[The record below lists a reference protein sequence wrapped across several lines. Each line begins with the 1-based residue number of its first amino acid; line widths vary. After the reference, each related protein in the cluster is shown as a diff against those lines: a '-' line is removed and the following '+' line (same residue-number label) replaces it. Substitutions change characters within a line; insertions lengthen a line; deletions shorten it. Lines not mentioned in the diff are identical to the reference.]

1 VARFDR
7 VIPPGGEGRI
17 SLKINTVHYHGPIS
31 KKTKVHTNDPVNRLA
46 ILTIKFF
53 VKTPIYFY
61 PKNINLRARV
71 GQKVTKTIR
80 IKAGEELPLKL
91 EESHFDLA
99 EKVTYR
105 MEEVIAG
112 REFKILFTSIPGPAE
127 NYRGVLRLKTNY
139 PERPEITI
147 PIRGNIK
154 ENRPKKPG
162 KVDSK
167 K

>member
-1 VARFDR
+1 MARFDR

-17 SLKINTVHYHGPIS
+17 SLKVNMAHYHGAIS
-31 KKTKVHTNDPVNRLA
+31 KKAKVYTNDPVNRLA
-46 ILTIKFF
+46 TLTIKAF

-61 PKNINLRARV
+61 PKNVNLLARV

-91 EESHFDLA
+91 EEGYFDLA

-105 MEEVIAG
+105 MEETIAG

-154 ENRPKKPG
+154 KDRPKKPSKG
-162 KVDSK
+162 DSK
-167 K
+167 E